1 MALSPS
7 QNSESSKQSM
17 RENKLGPLSIEDRK
31 MGRCSIERHCES
43 GYSVVFN
50 NY

>member
-17 RENKLGPLSIEDRK
+17 RENMLGPLSIEDEK
-31 MGRCSIERHCES
+31 WG
-43 GYSVVFN
+43 VVA
-50 NY
+50 